1 MVETNPNDVDGKLF
15 ARITMISKQDSTI
28 RNSITLNSIPT
39 QFKVYIPTQIASAT
53 AKNNLNVT
61 SAQEILN
68 KILAASDKD
77 AEVRKY
83 IDYVYAGDETIKFS
97 EQASDYSINGYKV
110 KFGYRIFK
118 QLNRASSFEDSH
130 HPYTSSA
137 QKNIEVDFE
146 AQIKARISENIDSL
160 LNDLTF
166 DITDKSKLASAVTDA
181 NITTTSAALPS
192 GYQLSYY

>member
-61 SAQEILN
+61 SAQEILD

-83 IDYVYAGDETIKFS
+83 IDYVYTGDETIQFS
-97 EQASDYSINGYKV
+97 EHAGDYSINGYKV

-118 QLNRASSFEDSH
+118 QLNRPNSFEDTH